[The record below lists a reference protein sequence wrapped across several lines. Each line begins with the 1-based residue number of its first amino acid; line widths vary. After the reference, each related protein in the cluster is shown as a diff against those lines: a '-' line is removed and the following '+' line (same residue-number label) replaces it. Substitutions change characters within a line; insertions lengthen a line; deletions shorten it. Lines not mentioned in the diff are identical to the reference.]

1 MAHSTSSN
9 SLLSVRTVILKSRAR
24 LPYGTIAS
32 WAGAKTITRQHQRP
46 DTRRPSGRR
55 TRPTINFQLA
65 CPSCR
70 AAWTWRQNDTCLS
83 SKTKEVSQVCSQ
95 RSEKSA
101 HTYAKCA
108 LLCHFVLKRSAHGTF
123 VHLRYQN
130 DPKVLMECS

>member
-1 MAHSTSSN
+1 
-9 SLLSVRTVILKSRAR
+9 
-24 LPYGTIAS
+24 
-32 WAGAKTITRQHQRP
+32 
-46 DTRRPSGRR
+46 
-55 TRPTINFQLA
+55 LA

-95 RSEKSA
+95 RSKKSA

-130 DPKVLMECS
+130 DPKVLMECSKTSLFQNKLVFEHSVHSSALSSLFGPIFSFFFFMSALFAMSTPSLCTLADIST